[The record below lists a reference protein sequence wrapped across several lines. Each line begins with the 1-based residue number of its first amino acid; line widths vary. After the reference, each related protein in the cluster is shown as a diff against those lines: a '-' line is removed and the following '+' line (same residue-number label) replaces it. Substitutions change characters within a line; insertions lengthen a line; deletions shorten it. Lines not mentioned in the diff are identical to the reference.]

1 MHITDNHDALLDYLY
16 EEGDPGQRLKISQHL
31 QECAACSV
39 AVLDFQSVRGMLRDW
54 KAPAADLGFRI
65 VQDSP
70 VPAPA
75 SVPVAVRRAGAWGW
89 GLQAAAAVLLFV
101 AGMAVSQLN
110 VRYADGALTVSTPQ
124 AARAGI
130 VRATA
135 PATPAAAA
143 PEIDYDRLVEKLR
156 ASLASPNASG
166 GGPAAVAAD
175 ASTERLLQRVRAM
188 IDQSE
193 QRQQRELA
201 LRLSQVTG
209 EVEAQHQADL
219 MRLQQS
225 VGQTQDVMDYL
236 VRTSGGVK

>member
-1 MHITDNHDALLDYLY
+1 MHITDNHDDLLDYLY
-16 EEGDPGQRLKISQHL
+16 EEGDSAQRLKIAQHL
-31 QECAACSV
+31 QECAECSV
-39 AVLDFQSVRGMLRDW
+39 AVMEFQSVRGMLRDW

-65 VQDSP
+65 VQDSH
-70 VPAPA
+70 VPAPEI
-75 SVPVAVRRAGAWGW
+75 PVARGVRAWGW

-124 AARAGI
+124 AARLDG
-130 VRATA
+130 VRTVAA
-135 PATPAAAA
+135 PAVTAA
-143 PEIDYDRLVEKLR
+143 PEIDYDKLAEKLR
-156 ASLASPNASG
+156 ANLASPNASG
-166 GGPAAVAAD
+166 PAASAAD
-175 ASTERLLQRVRAM
+175 VDTEQLLQRVRAM

-201 LRLSQVTG
+201 LRLSQVAG
-209 EVEAQHQADL
+209 EVDAQHQADL

-236 VRTSGGVK
+236 VRTSGGAK